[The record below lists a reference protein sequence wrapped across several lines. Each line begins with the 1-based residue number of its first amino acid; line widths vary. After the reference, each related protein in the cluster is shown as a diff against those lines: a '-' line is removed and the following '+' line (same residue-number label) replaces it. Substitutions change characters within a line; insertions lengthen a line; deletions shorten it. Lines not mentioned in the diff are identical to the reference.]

1 MRYLIFCHS
10 VSLFGLPKMGEPMS
24 LHIAKM
30 RFFDRREV
38 QAWKPHAA
46 GIAVTRAAMT
56 VIKWSP
62 SLLKSAEIVVIT
74 AI

>member
-10 VSLFGLPKMGEPMS
+10 VSLFGLPKMAEPMF
-24 LHIAKM
+24 LYIAKM
-30 RFFDRREV
+30 RFYDRREV
-38 QAWKPHAA
+38 QAWKPYAA
-46 GIAVTRAAMT
+46 GITAARAAMT